1 MNSLTKNNREEI
13 LRVEN
18 LKQYFKVGG
27 GRNKAIIKAVDDIS
41 FTIYKG
47 EVFSLVGESGCGKT
61 TTGRTIIKLYDATGG
76 EVYFNGVRII
86 ADYKKHKKQHKEL
99 VRAFNE
105 AKASGLSDYELEE
118 WNKKIADSLEVL
130 RSARRDSHFEKQV
143 KEEDLEALKNLENL
157 DEYKKLVEKYKTLD
171 EEAKGHIDES
181 QKEIEFAKKELENVN
196 KSDKLLVKEKTQQLK
211 AFQKKLKHAE
221 KQLKLN
227 KVRFNQ
233 DVKELKYNIRYRNK
247 FLMRKMQ
254 MIFQDPIASLNP
266 RMVIKEIVAEG
277 LRING
282 VKNEREIEER
292 VNEALRKVNLLPE
305 HASRYPHEFS
315 GGQRQ
320 RIGIARALV
329 VEPSFIIADEP
340 ISNLD
345 VSIRAQ
351 VINLLNDLREEMG
364 ITILFIAHDLS
375 VVKYFTDRLAVM
387 YFGKIV
393 EMGDKEKIFNNP
405 LHPYT
410 KSLLAAIPQPD
421 PFYESKRGKTVRYDP
436 MAEHD
441 YSKEAPTFRE
451 IEEDHLVLCN
461 EEEFKRYKA
470 SLK

>member
-1 MNSLTKNNREEI
+1 MTNQNREEI

-18 LKQYFKVGG
+18 LKQHFKLGG
-27 GRNKAIIKAVDDIS
+27 GRKKAIIKAVDDIS

-61 TTGRTIIKLYDATGG
+61 TTGRTIIKLYEATGG

-86 ADYKKHKKQHKEL
+86 ADYKKYKKQHNELMKEFK
-99 VRAFNE
+99 A
-105 AKASGLSDYELEE
+105 AKAKGLSEAELEE
-118 WNKKIADSLEVL
+118 WNGKINESLEAL
-130 RSARRDSHFEKQV
+130 RSARRDRNFEKQV
-143 KEEDLEALKNLENL
+143 SEESLETLKNLEQT
-157 DEYKKLVEKYKTLD
+157 DEYKQLVAKYKELD
-171 EEAKGHIDES
+171 DENLAIIEESKN
-181 QKEIEFAKKELENVN
+181 EIEFVKNELETIDPNNKDLVN
-196 KSDKLLVKEKTQQLK
+196 EKKKQLR
-211 AFQKKLKHAE
+211 AFTKKLKNAE
-221 KQLKLN
+221 RQLKLN
-227 KVRFNQ
+227 KRHFNL
-233 DVKELKYNIRYRNK
+233 DVKTLAYDIRYSNK
-247 FLMRKMQ
+247 ILMRRMQ

-266 RMVIKEIVAEG
+266 RMIIKEIVAEG

-282 VKNEREIEER
+282 VKNERQIEER
-292 VNEALRKVNLLPE
+292 VNEALKKVKLLPE

-329 VEPSFIIADEP
+329 VKPSFIIADEP

-351 VINLLNDLREEMG
+351 VINLLNDLRKEMG

-393 EMGDKEKIFNNP
+393 EMGDKDKIFDNP

-410 KSLLAAIPQPD
+410 KSLLASIPQPD
-421 PFYESKRGKTVRYDP
+421 PYYESKRGKTLKYDP
-436 MAEHD
+436 IAEHD
-441 YSKEAPTFRE
+441 YSKELPTLRE
-451 IEEDHLVLCN
+451 VEEGHFVLCN
-461 EEEFKRYKA
+461 TEEFNRYKA